1 MESKRI
7 QIKNKKKGIN
17 DENEKKIKMVYCDN
31 VSTSN
36 FLIFL
41 LSVCEFVCIDNKMTI
56 WLIGWAPN

>member
-1 MESKRI
+1 MMRMK
-7 QIKNKKKGIN
+7 
-17 DENEKKIKMVYCDN
+17 KKIKMVYCDN